1 MSAGTQST
9 GAEEIM
15 GRAIEHHESSTSEAT
30 TPGENGPTDENGPAH
45 DDGHPY
51 DHAHPHD
58 DGRRL
63 DEKGRPLDIV
73 PQRVPWPAVGVFIL
87 VAGSLAW
94 VVCLP
99 LWVSGKGL
107 SDPVLV
113 QLCGMAMMFT
123 PLLATIAALIVQRRD
138 RPKARVRP
146 KTELKPKSELNPNA
160 ELHPAPGAHPE
171 APAGTYPAGTDPEA
185 ADPDTPAP
193 GAGRLA
199 SVPRCLGL
207 WPLYPVGRV
216 LGMSG
221 LAVLGIYAI
230 VMAGYLI
237 AAAFGW
243 MDIDLFGLS
252 GYRLAQ
258 QEIPGISTLPI
269 AVSVAV
275 YLLIIVVKT
284 GETALFAFGEE
295 VGWRGWLITSL
306 RPLGTWPA
314 LIIIGVVWGL
324 WHAPLILLG
333 YNFARPDL
341 LGLGLMVVGCV
352 MVGILLGWL
361 RLRTGSVWPA
371 VAAHAA
377 LNASAGMLL
386 GLVIDANSPTPDPAL
401 VTTLGVAGWIVIAV
415 IIIVL
420 LATGQFRE
428 SRFPGIKSPR
438 RNDPVKPQVA
448 EVVDP

>member
-1 MSAGTQST
+1 
-9 GAEEIM
+9 M
-15 GRAIEHHESSTSEAT
+15 GRAIEHHESSAT
-30 TPGENGPTDENGPAH
+30 RPGENWRTDDDAPTDENGRTH
-45 DDGHPY
+45 D
-51 DHAHPHD
+51 AERRFD
-58 DGRRL
+58 DRR
-63 DEKGRPLDIV
+63 RPLDIV
-73 PQRVPWPAVGVFIL
+73 PARVPWPAVGVFVL

-94 VVCLP
+94 VACLP
-99 LWVSGKGL
+99 LWLSGKGL

-123 PLLATIAALIVQRRD
+123 PLLATIAALIVQRR
-138 RPKARVRP
+138 RHPKTRVRP
-146 KTELKPKSELNPNA
+146 KTEPN
-160 ELHPAPGAHPE
+160 LHTEPHPE
-171 APAGTYPAGTDPEA
+171 APTGARPEAPTGSHPAAPAGTDSEA
-185 ADPDTPAP
+185 TDPDTSAV

-199 SVPRCLGL
+199 SIPRYLGL

-221 LAVLGIYAI
+221 LAVIGIYAI
-230 VMAGYLI
+230 VMAGYLV

-243 MDIDLFGLS
+243 MDIDLLGLS

-258 QEIPGISTLPI
+258 QAIPGISTLPI
-269 AVSVAV
+269 VASVAV
-275 YLLIIVVKT
+275 YLLLIVVNT
-284 GETALFAFGEE
+284 GANVLFAFGEE

-341 LGLGLMVVGCV
+341 LGLALMVGGCV

-371 VAAHAA
+371 VTAHAA

-386 GLVIDANSPTPDPAL
+386 GLVIDASSPTPDPAL
-401 VTTLGVAGWIVIAV
+401 VTTLGVAGWIFIAV
-415 IIIVL
+415 VIIVL

-428 SRFPGIKSPR
+428 SRFPGIKPPR
-438 RNDPVKPQVA
+438 RNDPVKSQVA
-448 EVVDP
+448 EAADPRGSQMR

>member
-1 MSAGTQST
+1 MRTGTEST

-30 TPGENGPTDENGPAH
+30 TPGENGPAH
-45 DDGHPY
+45 DDGHPHDHTHPH

-63 DEKGRPLDIV
+63 DDRGRPLDVV
-73 PQRVPWPAVGVFIL
+73 PQRVPWPAVGVFVF
-87 VAGSLAW
+87 VAGVLAW
-94 VVCLP
+94 IVCLP

-113 QLCGMAMMFT
+113 QLCAMAMMFT
-123 PLLATIAALIVQRRD
+123 PLLATIAALIVQRR
-138 RPKARVRP
+138 RHPKTLVRP
-146 KTELKPKSELNPNA
+146 SAELNPNA
-160 ELHPAPGAHPE
+160 ERHPAPGAHPE
-171 APAGTYPAGTDPEA
+171 APAGMDPEATDPAETDPEA
-185 ADPDTPAP
+185 ADPDTLAA
-193 GAGRLA
+193 GVGRLA
-199 SVPRCLGL
+199 SIPRYLGL

-230 VMAGYLI
+230 VMAGYLVS
-237 AAAFGW
+237 AAFGW
-243 MDIDLFGLS
+243 MDIDLLGLS

-258 QEIPGISTLPI
+258 QAIPGISTLPI

-275 YLLIIVVKT
+275 YLLIIVVNT
-284 GETALFAFGEE
+284 GATALFAFGEE

-314 LIIIGVVWGL
+314 LVIIGVVWGL

-371 VAAHAA
+371 VTAHAA

-401 VTTLGVAGWIVIAV
+401 VTTLGVAGWIGIAV

-428 SRFPGIKSPR
+428 SRFPGIKPPR
-438 RNDPVKPQVA
+438 RNDPVKSQVA